1 MSTSPWEM
9 LDRFLAQEGTRAERE
24 RIERWLEERP
34 RRALHAGLLMDAV
47 IAEAPVSR
55 HSSWV
60 VVLRELQPLLPVPQA
75 SILWVSAASRRLVFT
90 GAVLATL
97 AAVWWPL
104 ASLRQSSDRMSLRT
118 LKTPPGQRAT
128 FQLPDGTEVM
138 LGVAS
143 TLRHAA
149 TWGPR
154 SKDVFLEGEA
164 YFDVNH
170 DENRPFVV
178 HARNL
183 TAEDLGTEFIVR
195 AYPEDT
201 APQVIVR
208 AGRVRLHHA
217 TRSTTR
223 DGQVVLAGH
232 VGQVD
237 PTGGISVRQA
247 DTAARFAWTHGWL
260 VFDAVPLRDAIPH
273 LSRWYDLTFRLSD
286 SSLGSILLTANLR
299 NQPTDDALLS
309 LAGSLGLRHV
319 SREGTV
325 TFYAAHVER

>member
-1 MSTSPWEM
+1 MSTSTWEM
-9 LDRFLAQEGTRAERE
+9 LDRFLVQEGTRAERE

-34 RRALHAGLLMDAV
+34 QRSLYAEMLMDAV
-47 IAEAPVSR
+47 VAEAPAGR
-55 HSSWV
+55 HSSWA
-60 VVLRELQPLLPVPQA
+60 VVLREIQPLLPVPNA
-75 SILWVSAASRRLVFT
+75 SVPWVSAASRGLVLT
-90 GAVLATL
+90 GAVVATL

-104 ASLRQSSDRMSLRT
+104 ASRRQSPDRLLLRT
-118 LKTPPGQRAT
+118 LQTPPGQRAT

-154 SKDVFLEGEA
+154 SKEVFLEGEA

-170 DENRPFVV
+170 DEARPFVV

-223 DGQVVLAGH
+223 AGQVVLAGH
-232 VGQVD
+232 VGQVN
-237 PTGGISVRQA
+237 PTGGITVRQA
-247 DTAARFAWTHGWL
+247 DTAARFAWTRGWL

-273 LSRWYDLTFRLSD
+273 LSRWYDLTFQLSD

-299 NQPTDDALLS
+299 NQPTEDALQS

-319 SREGTV
+319 SLEGMV
-325 TFYAAHVER
+325 TFYTAHVER